1 MKKKRYTFQIL
12 KQFILFPDESQSS
25 ISSLSTYDP
34 LIFKDEI
41 VHSLFKIVE
50 TKVIS
55 NKIWA
60 FINLRIMPYLK
71 AAKKIE
77 ERVTKVYEKHAR
89 IQKKVSFEMIKK
101 ASDEALSA
109 IMKESKS
116 FQINSYVETDSKE
129 VQCGIEEKKPK
140 RISLTSNLIS
150 EQLKPTLTSSSQP
163 TPTTHYHSSAR
174 IYTR

>member
-1 MKKKRYTFQIL
+1 MTKKKRYTFQVL
-12 KQFILFPDESQSS
+12 KQFILFPDETQSS

-60 FINLRIMPYLK
+60 FINLRMMPYLK

-77 ERVTKVYEKHAR
+77 EQVTKVYEKHVR
-89 IQKKVSFEMIKK
+89 IQKKVSFDMIKK
-101 ASDEALSA
+101 ASD
-109 IMKESKS
+109 
-116 FQINSYVETDSKE
+116 
-129 VQCGIEEKKPK
+129 
-140 RISLTSNLIS
+140 
-150 EQLKPTLTSSSQP
+150 
-163 TPTTHYHSSAR
+163 
-174 IYTR
+174 